1 MIVHELL
8 NGLKGGVVQLFGR
21 LRVDLLNLLQVVNSD
36 VLVSVGLKDVT
47 SDFPSFKARGVDEVA
62 ILAACAAIGSVIVAA
77 GHSSEITWLYELVL
91 L

>member
-21 LRVDLLNLLQVVNSD
+21 LRVDLLNLLQVVYSD
-36 VLVSVGLKDVT
+36 ILVSVGLEDIA
-47 SDFPSFKARGVDEVA
+47 SDFPSFEAGSVNEVA
-62 ILAACAAIGSVIVAA
+62 ILAACATIGSMIVAA